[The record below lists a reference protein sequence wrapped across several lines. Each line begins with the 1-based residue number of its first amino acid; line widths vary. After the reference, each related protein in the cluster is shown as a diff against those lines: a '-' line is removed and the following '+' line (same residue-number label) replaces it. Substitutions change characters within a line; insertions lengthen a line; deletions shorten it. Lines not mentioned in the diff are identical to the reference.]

1 MASFHRVEQVA
12 AADLAAKAPMHIPDG
27 VPYLVGFA
35 AAGLQLQFFAV
46 RGGDNAPE
54 PVPLGRAFDLGRAAD
69 RAWVV
74 AAAANLYRLLA
85 CFGRAQ
91 ESLNRPADE
100 LAHALRAL

>member
-1 MASFHRVEQVA
+1 MGEQVS
-12 AADLAAKAPMHIPDG
+12 AADLAAKAPAHIPDG

-35 AAGLQLQFFAV
+35 AAGLQLQFFAL
-46 RGGDNAPE
+46 RGKGNAPG
-54 PVPLGRAFDLGRAAD
+54 PVPLGRVFDLGCAAD

-91 ESLNRPADE
+91 ESLNRPVDE
-100 LAHALRAL
+100 LAHAVRAL

>member
-1 MASFHRVEQVA
+1 MA
-12 AADLAAKAPMHIPDG
+12 AADLAAKSPAYLPDG

-46 RGGDNAPE
+46 RSGGNAPE

-85 CFGRAQ
+85 YFGRAQ
-91 ESLNRPADE
+91 ESLNRPTDE
-100 LAHALRAL
+100 LAHAMRAL